1 MCGEFRSPM
10 AIAVIGGILLSTA
23 LSLVF
28 VPVLYSMVDGGKAW
42 VAKRFGFDGLRP
54 EQASRG

>member
-28 VPVLYSMVDGGKAW
+28 VPGLYRLEDAGQAW
-42 VAKRFGFDGLRP
+42 EAERFGFDRLRP